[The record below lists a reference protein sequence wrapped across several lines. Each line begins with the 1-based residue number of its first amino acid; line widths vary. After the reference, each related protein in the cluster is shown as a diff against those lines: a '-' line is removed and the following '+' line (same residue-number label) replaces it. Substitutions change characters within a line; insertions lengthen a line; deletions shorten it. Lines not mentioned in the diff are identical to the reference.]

1 MRFAVLALLSCICGA
16 GCTSH
21 GARAAGT
28 SAPSPTPAA
37 SSHEA
42 RAAAWPSY
50 AAADYDKPGR
60 PGPLLSPSDIT
71 EVQAVLQA
79 VKPCQRRS
87 VRYAFL
93 GNSTNIVL
101 FFAVPPGEGA
111 HVIGSAD
118 ESYNPMDNSVIPMSD
133 NPNIEEMQKQGVQW
147 DIDHQPCPYG
157 RQF

>member
-1 MRFAVLALLSCICGA
+1 L
-16 GCTSH
+16 
-21 GARAAGT
+21 
-28 SAPSPTPAA
+28 
-37 SSHEA
+37 
-42 RAAAWPSY
+42 
-50 AAADYDKPGR
+50 
-60 PGPLLSPSDIT
+60 
-71 EVQAVLQA
+71 
-79 VKPCQRRS
+79 

-93 GNSTNIVL
+93 GNSANIVL

-147 DIDHQPCPYG
+147 DIDHQPCPHG